1 MAASPLPQA
10 FSLYTIPEDSLDL
23 LSNFSP
29 ESSPHS
35 KPSHAVSLKQST
47 ADSVSMKAATL
58 TSIID
63 VAEANWLE
71 TRSEVVHKQHC
82 SCTCEL
88 F

>member
-10 FSLYTIPEDSLDL
+10 FSLCTIPEDSLDL
-23 LSNFSP
+23 LSDFSP

-35 KPSHAVSLKQST
+35 KHFHAVSLKQST
-47 ADSVSMKAATL
+47 TDSVSTKGTSL